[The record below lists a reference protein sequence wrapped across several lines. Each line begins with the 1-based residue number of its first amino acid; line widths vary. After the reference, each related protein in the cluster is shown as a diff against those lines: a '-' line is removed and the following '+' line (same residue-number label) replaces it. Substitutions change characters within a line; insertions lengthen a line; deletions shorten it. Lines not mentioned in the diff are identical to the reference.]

1 MTANDN
7 TTFYCGAVGFLA
19 FWGINS
25 STADDDGDSKWMEMG
40 YQFNKDVVHDLTG
53 TNQHVYKNTL
63 IVPARIDHNNT
74 IIKCI
79 IITGSNQQSVE
90 SDAIKIIVMGKS
102 FDL

>member
-1 MTANDN
+1 MK
-7 TTFYCGAVGFLA
+7 FYCGAVGFLA

-25 STADDDGDSKWMEMG
+25 STVDDDGDSDLINMG
-40 YQFNKDVVHDLTG
+40 YTFNKNVVHDLMG
-53 TNQHVYKNTL
+53 TDHVYKNSL

-74 IIKCI
+74 EIKCI
-79 IITGSNQQSVE
+79 ITTGSDQRSVE